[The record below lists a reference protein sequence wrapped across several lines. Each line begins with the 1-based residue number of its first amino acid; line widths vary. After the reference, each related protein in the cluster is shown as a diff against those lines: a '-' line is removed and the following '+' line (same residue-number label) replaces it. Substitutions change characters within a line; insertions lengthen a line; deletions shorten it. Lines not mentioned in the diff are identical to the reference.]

1 MRWLQSLRRMQWSW
15 LMMIVIVVLMA
26 AVFAFGMSRNDADR
40 RQAKSQESSQQYI
53 LSRKEEEL
61 ISLRAKLEDVGSKSY
76 IEDHARGDLSYLK
89 PGEIRYTVT
98 NPELL
103 DSYTEDEWQIIL
115 YEMHSL
121 DESGEPISDHTAP

>member
-15 LMMIVIVVLMA
+15 LMVIIILMLLA
-26 AVFAFGMSRNDADR
+26 TVFAFAMNRNDALR
-40 RQAKSQESSQQYI
+40 RQDRSEESTQQYI

-76 IEDHARGDLSYLK
+76 IENHARGDLSYLK
-89 PGEIRYTVT
+89 PGEVRYTVT

-103 DSYTEDEWQIIL
+103 DSYTADEWQIIL
-115 YEMHSL
+115 NEMAFP
-121 DESGEPISDHTAP
+121 D